1 MVNATPQPT
10 SSPSDDQ
17 TTPVEMSDEE
27 LEAASGAGAPLAGS
41 GFEDLSVGAVVF

>member
-17 TTPVEMSDEE
+17 TTPVDLSDEE
-27 LEAASGAGAPLAGS
+27 LDAASGGGAPLTGS